1 MQAANYDRMM
11 QQQGTSYQMGM
22 GNGYSGYGGGA
33 FGAGGYPVNAGIQ
46 IGANFGGGLW

>member
-22 GNGYSGYGGGA
+22 GSGGVGGGGF